1 MEKSLL
7 VFVFPESCSEASDQ
21 HIQRTNISHHC
32 RYVQVSTS
40 NYTLPRGRVRLEEG
54 RINIRRPVV
63 LIVTAVL
70 IIILAFALWE
80 FAIRDFINSDG
91 ETEYRIEFWYGNDS
105 MGKVSMTE
113 IKTLPTTSYV
123 DIYSQ
128 GEGVVTDE
136 GPLVKDVI
144 LLIVN
149 QSLLTNTTNV
159 ILTSDLKGDERTIT
173 WGEIANESNSYI
185 LDFTKR
191 GTTKFTSPETQKKDR
206 VRDVTDIR
214 IGA

>member
-1 MEKSLL
+1 M
-7 VFVFPESCSEASDQ
+7 
-21 HIQRTNISHHC
+21 
-32 RYVQVSTS
+32 
-40 NYTLPRGRVRLEEG
+40 RLEEG
-54 RINIRRPVV
+54 RIDIKKPVV
-63 LIVTAVL
+63 LFVIAIV

-80 FAIRDFINSDG
+80 FAIRDFISSDG
-91 ETEYRIEFWYGNDS
+91 ETEYRIEFWYGDDS

-128 GEGVVTDE
+128 GEGVIMDE

-149 QSLLTNTTNV
+149 QSSLTNTTNV
-159 ILTSDLKGDERTIT
+159 ILTSDLTGEERTIT

-191 GTTKFTSPETQKKDR
+191 GTTKFTSPETQKTDR
-206 VRDVTDIR
+206 VRDVTDIK

>member
-1 MEKSLL
+1 
-7 VFVFPESCSEASDQ
+7 
-21 HIQRTNISHHC
+21 
-32 RYVQVSTS
+32 
-40 NYTLPRGRVRLEEG
+40 VRLEEG
-54 RINIRRPVV
+54 RKDIKRPVTLLV
-63 LIVTAVL
+63 IAIV

-91 ETEYRIEFWYGNDS
+91 ETEYQIEFWFGDDS
-105 MGKVSMTE
+105 TGKVSMTE

-128 GEGVVTDE
+128 GEGVITDE

-149 QSLLTNTTNV
+149 QSSLTNSTNIV
-159 ILTSDLKGDERTIT
+159 LSSDLTWEERTIT

-185 LDFTKR
+185 LDFTKK